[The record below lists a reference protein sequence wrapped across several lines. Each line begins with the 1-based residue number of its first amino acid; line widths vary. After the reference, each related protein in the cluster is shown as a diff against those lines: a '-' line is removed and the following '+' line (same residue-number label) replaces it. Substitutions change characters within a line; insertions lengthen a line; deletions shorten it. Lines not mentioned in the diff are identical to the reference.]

1 MWCSIH
7 DFVIMYTK
15 ESVSLSK
22 KILVDLK
29 KTSLQIILKNLHLC
43 PYYKEIYFLR
53 VSYLYI
59 HFFDSFKRVWEIF
72 WLFQNERVRF
82 IHGNLFYVIRGLQF
96 ILNHN
101 LYQLV
106 IFVCNFYCLRKTIL
120 YPLIHTKAYVFVV
133 YVCLILWKSLCI
145 WPRKYCIQI

>member
-29 KTSLQIILKNLHLC
+29 KTSLQIIKKNLHLC
-43 PYYKEIYFLR
+43 PYYKETYFLR

-82 IHGNLFYVIRGLQF
+82 IHGNLFYVIRGLLF

-120 YPLIHTKAYVFVV
+120 YPLNQKKQKKIRAMM
-133 YVCLILWKSLCI
+133 
-145 WPRKYCIQI
+145 